1 MIRSASK
8 DLWSLVLD
16 QPQVDPVEL
25 VEAIE
30 EQVRRGDLDYR
41 SRLLIHDSLDA
52 LADSWGKDRLL
63 DWLQRTPERATVEDI
78 WHRQYEKLGFPFL
91 KNRIMEATRP
101 ETVRQ
106 FFRELSQ
113 HVSRPVR
120 LEVAGAI
127 ALILP
132 GYLTRRTED
141 IDVVNEVPEELRSQ
155 HAVLGRLAERYG
167 LELGHVQSHYFPKDW
182 QQRLHSLEPFG
193 QLQIALIDVYDVFLS
208 KLFSAR
214 DKDRDDLRML
224 LPQLDKETIVRKL
237 RETTQDMLAAAG
249 LREKAEKNWYILTG
263 ESLPS

>member
-1 MIRSASK
+1 MIRSAGK

-16 QPQVDPVEL
+16 QPEVDPVDL

-30 EQVRRGDLDYR
+30 EQMRRGDLDYR

-52 LADSWGKDRLL
+52 LSASWGKDRLL
-63 DWLQRTPERATVEDI
+63 HWLQHTPERAALEEI
-78 WHRQYEKLGFPFL
+78 WQRQYEEHGFPFL
-91 KNRIMEATRP
+91 GKRIREATRP

-106 FFRELSQ
+106 YFRELSQ
-113 HVSRPVR
+113 HVARPVR
-120 LEVAGAI
+120 MEVAGAI

-132 GYLTRRTED
+132 GYLTRRTEAV
-141 IDVVNEVPEELRSQ
+141 DVVNEVPEELRSQ
-155 HAVLGRLAERYG
+155 HALLEQLAERYG
-167 LELGHVQSHYFPKDW
+167 LELGHVQSHYFPKNW
-182 QQRLHSLEPFG
+182 QQRLHSLEAFG
-193 QLQIALIDVYDVFLS
+193 LLQIALLDVYDVFLS

-214 DKDRDDLRML
+214 DKDFDDLRVL
-224 LPQLDKETIVRKL
+224 LPQLEKETTVRKL